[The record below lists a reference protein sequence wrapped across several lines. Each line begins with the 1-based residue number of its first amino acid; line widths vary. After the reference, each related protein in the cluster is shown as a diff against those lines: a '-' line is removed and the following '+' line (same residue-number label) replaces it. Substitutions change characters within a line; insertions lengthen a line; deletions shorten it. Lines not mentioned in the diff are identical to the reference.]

1 MQTKRFNNSNIRDY
15 WSQITTTNNN
25 NETAWNIARTTKLQ
39 LRDMKW
45 ANAVKKLLQRFVWHR
60 LVTDV

>member
-1 MQTKRFNNSNIRDY
+1 MQTKRFNNSNIRDH

-25 NETAWNIARTTKLQ
+25 NETAWNIVRTTKLQ

-45 ANAVKKLLQRFVWHR
+45 ANAVKKLLQR
-60 LVTDV
+60 